1 VTVSHLTFRV
11 QDRQAEQDSLY
22 EDAFKDSIPPPYFSC
37 TGQTGRAGLSLRGRF
52 RRQYPTFLF
61 VYRTDRQSRTLST
74 RTHSKTVSHHL
85 PFRVQDRQAE
95 QDSLY
100 EDAFDKMK
108 RAAGVSNIDEVVQR

>member
-1 VTVSHLTFRV
+1 MIT
-11 QDRQAEQDSLY
+11 D
-22 EDAFKDSIPPPYFSC
+22 
-37 TGQTGRAGLSLRGRF
+37 
-52 RRQYPTFLF
+52 QY
-61 VYRTDRQSRTLST
+61 
-74 RTHSKTVSHHL
+74 

>member
-1 VTVSHLTFRV
+1 M
-11 QDRQAEQDSLY
+11 
-22 EDAFKDSIPPPYFSC
+22 
-37 TGQTGRAGLSLRGRF
+37 
-52 RRQYPTFLF
+52 
-61 VYRTDRQSRTLST
+61 YRTDRQSRTPST
-74 RTHSKTVSHHL
+74 RTHSKTVSHL

>member
-1 VTVSHLTFRV
+1 MTVSHHRVLFVYRTDRQSRTPFTRTLSKTVSHLTFRV
-11 QDRQAEQDSLY
+11 QDRQAEQDSL
-22 EDAFKDSIPPPYFSC
+22 
-37 TGQTGRAGLSLRGRF
+37 RGRVQ
-52 RRQYPTFLF
+52 RQYPTFLF
-61 VYRTDRQSRTLST
+61 VYWTDRQSRTPST